1 MDCDPCLL
9 QAPPAAPIPLE
20 ALCDRLKDC
29 GQCEILARSPEARL
43 LADRL
48 LDTVRSQRR
57 AEQQARRW
65 EARYEEIA
73 AEQRSY
79 EGRIELLEQMQ
90 RASLSELEAEL
101 RAKVSLVERQRQA
114 ILALSTPII
123 QVGERILA
131 LPLIGPMDEERAAHL
146 TSRLLEEILAQ
157 GARFAIVDL
166 TGAEGI
172 EEATAARLLRLAH
185 AVRLLGAEVILTGVR
200 GDTARALVGIDAAL
214 SALRIRRN
222 IKEAL
227 RLCHGAVR
235 EQSA

>member
-1 MDCDPCLL
+1 M
-9 QAPPAAPIPLE
+9 PLE
-20 ALCDRLKDC
+20 PLSDRLKDC
-29 GQCEILARSPEARL
+29 MGCDTLAHAPEALFLAARL
-43 LADRL
+43 LDA
-48 LDTVRSQRR
+48 TRSQRR

-65 EARYEEIA
+65 EARFEEIA

-90 RASLSELEAEL
+90 RSSHSEIEAEL
-101 RAKVSLVERQRQA
+101 RAKISLVEQQRQA
-114 ILALSTPII
+114 IVALSTPII
-123 QVGERILA
+123 QVGEHILA
-131 LPLIGPMDEERAAHL
+131 LPIIGPMDEERAAHL

-166 TGAEGI
+166 TGAEGL

-214 SALRIRRN
+214 SSLRIRRN
-222 IKEAL
+222 VKEAL
-227 RLCHGAVR
+227 RLCRGAAR
-235 EQSA
+235 EESA